1 MFMTYVRPM
10 DVVFAFCLSVTV
22 LRAALPE
29 LSQAITQLEPHVS
42 SVMAGPPANVYPARW
57 DPSLRVPIQLMLAPL
72 ASTLTSA
79 LNTSLGV
86 WIPPLT
92 ETASRSMRRGSL
104 AAGSTKVLLAPGASL
119 IVSRSWSGP
128 VTVTAGELVMLVT
141 A

>member
-1 MFMTYVRPM
+1 MFMTYVRLM

-42 SVMAGPPANVYPARW
+42 SVMAGPPANVYPDLW
-57 DPSLRVPIQLMLAPL
+57 DPSLRVPIQLIPAAL

-92 ETASRSMRRGSL
+92 ETASTSMRSGSL
-104 AAGSTKVLLAPGASL
+104 AA
-119 IVSRSWSGP
+119 
-128 VTVTAGELVMLVT
+128 
-141 A
+141 